1 MNDSTDIFDT
11 PADLPPEEVV
21 EAENSR
27 NLALLGGLAAVLV
40 LGAGAYFLLGG
51 SDDTTDEAFVP
62 VAVPAPSAAAPEVE
76 GPNSE
81 LPPVS
86 QVQLGRNPFEALYV
100 APAGSAGAGGQDS
113 AGGTGSEG
121 TTDGSGDGP
130 SSNAPSGDGS
140 TPVLTFDAPPFTTA
154 PGSSGPG
161 STPVSP
167 SDPTVNFPIG
177 SGPGSTPIVV
187 IGGNGGGGNGGG
199 GTQQPAPAPAPARST
214 VALGKVSVDSK
225 KVPTGV
231 FTYNGTQY
239 KGKPGDILDGKLL
252 VISIQQDQTGAWFAN
267 LQLGDG
273 SPFEVH
279 QRQTVVVQ

>member
-11 PADLPPEEVV
+11 PAELPPEDVV
-21 EAENSR
+21 EAKESR

-51 SDDTTDEAFVP
+51 SDDATEGDFGP
-62 VAVPAPSAAAPEVE
+62 VAAPVPSAAAPDIE
-76 GPNSE
+76 GPTAA
-81 LPPVS
+81 LPPPS

-100 APAGSAGAGGQDS
+100 APAGSSGGGPDVSGTTPENAGGP
-113 AGGTGSEG
+113 T
-121 TTDGSGDGP
+121 
-130 SSNAPSGDGS
+130 SNAPAGGDPTLSLGGS
-140 TPVLTFDAPPFTTA
+140 L
-154 PGSSGPG
+154 GSQPTGSGPG

-167 SDPTVNFPIG
+167 SDPTVNFPIGSGPGSTPIG

-199 GTQQPAPAPAPARST
+199 GTQQPAPAPAPTRPT